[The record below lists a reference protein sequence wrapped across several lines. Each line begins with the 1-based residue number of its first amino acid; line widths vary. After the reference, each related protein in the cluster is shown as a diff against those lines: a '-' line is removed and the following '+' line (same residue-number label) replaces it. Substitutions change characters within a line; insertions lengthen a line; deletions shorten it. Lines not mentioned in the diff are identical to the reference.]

1 MSDIVIVQTVETDV
15 AEITQEPAIVVV
27 VDQPA
32 PQIVEVVAMGPQGP
46 QGVPGTGGSDT
57 SLGGFPLSVAG
68 ASDGDVLGFNGTAW
82 YNRPQETLADGGN
95 F

>member
-15 AEITQEPAIVVV
+15 AEVIQEPAIVVV

-32 PQIVEVVAMGPQGP
+32 PQIVEVVAVGPQGP
-46 QGVPGTGGSDT
+46 PGAIGGAEI
-57 SLGGFPLSVAG
+57 GGYPISISSAN
-68 ASDGDVLGFNGTAW
+68 DGDVLGFNGAAW
-82 YNRPQETLADGGN
+82 YNRAQETLTDGGN

>member
-1 MSDIVIVQTVETDV
+1 MSDIVIVQTNSTDV
-15 AEITQEPAIVVV
+15 AEITQDPAIVVV

-32 PQIVEVVAMGPQGP
+32 PQIVEVVAVGPQGP
-46 QGVPGTGGSDT
+46 PGSGSSN
-57 SLGGFPLSVAG
+57 SLGDYPLTLSG
-68 ASDGDVLGFNGTAW
+68 ATDGDVLGFNGTAW